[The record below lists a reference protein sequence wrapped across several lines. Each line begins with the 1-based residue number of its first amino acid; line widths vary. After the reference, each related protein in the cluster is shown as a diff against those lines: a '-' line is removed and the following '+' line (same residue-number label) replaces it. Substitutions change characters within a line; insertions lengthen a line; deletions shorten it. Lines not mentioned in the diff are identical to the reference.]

1 MKKIFLTFL
10 CVLCCVLCIDTD
22 AQVAL
27 GKHKCDL
34 HKNRAEFFAHMRAKK
49 MVYLVDAMELTETEK
64 AAFSVLFEKNES
76 ETGECYR
83 ALRIAKRA
91 INEESTDE
99 EYKNAV
105 KVVRI
110 QMLKIAEL
118 RAKYLEELEKILPA
132 EKIYKLYEAEEAY
145 KKLLI
150 NDMGKCRRVEK
161 K

>member
-1 MKKIFLTFL
+1 MKKIILFLML
-10 CVLCCVLCIDTD
+10 VVSLPMMS
-22 AQVAL
+22 QEQ
-27 GKHKCDL
+27 CDKSKQGQQ
-34 HKNRAEFFAHMRAKK
+34 KNRAEWFAQMRAKK
-49 MVYLVDAMELTETEK
+49 FVFLVDAMGLTETEK
-64 AAFSVLFEKNES
+64 VAFEVLFNKNET
-76 ETGECYR
+76 ETGACYR
-83 ALRIAKRA
+83 EMRLSRKAM
-91 INEESTDE
+91 NGEPTEEDF
-99 EYKNAV
+99 KNAV

>member
-1 MKKIFLTFL
+1 MKKI
-10 CVLCCVLCIDTD
+10 VLLLILVLSLPIM
-22 AQVAL
+22 AQENCN
-27 GKHKCDL
+27 KHEH
-34 HKNRAEFFAHMRAKK
+34 HKNRVEWFAHMRAKK
-49 MVYLVDAMELTETEK
+49 LVYLVNAMDLTETEK
-64 AAFSVLFEKNES
+64 AAFAVLFEKNET

-83 ALRIAKRA
+83 EMRDAKKA
-91 INEESTDE
+91 MSDEPTEE

-110 QMLKIAEL
+110 KMLKIAKL
-118 RAKYLEELEKILPA
+118 RAEYLEKLEEIMPA

-150 NDMGKCRRVEK
+150 NDMGRCKRPDK

>member
-1 MKKIFLTFL
+1 MKKIVLFL
-10 CVLCCVLCIDTD
+10 VLAMSLPMMGQEECN
-22 AQVAL
+22 
-27 GKHKCDL
+27 KPKPEH
-34 HKNRAEFFAHMRAKK
+34 HKNRMEWFAQMRAKK
-49 MVYLVDAMELTETEK
+49 LVFLVDAMDLTETEK
-64 AAFSVLFEKNES
+64 AAFAVLFEENET
-76 ETGECYR
+76 ETGACYR
-83 ALRIAKRA
+83 EMRSAKKLMSA
-91 INEESTDE
+91 EPTEE

-118 RAKYLEELEKILPA
+118 RAEYLESLEKILPA
-132 EKIYKLYEAEEAY
+132 KKIYKLYEAEEAY